1 MRETLARLESSSGRV
16 ELAAAG
22 VRKDPELTTLAVL
35 LIRGVDSSAW
45 MELIRTCGVWT
56 ATEYWTAVF
65 GSIQKF
71 GAVWKLP
78 DSETSRSLP
87 TSRIERP
94 TSCAAVRST
103 STSSSGVSL
112 TCARCTSTA
121 PGMATILFA
130 RSWPAAKFA
139 S

>member
-1 MRETLARLESSSGRV
+1 MFVGPLMRVTLARVESSSGRV
-16 ELAAAG
+16 GLAAVG
-22 VRKDPELTTLAVL
+22 VREDPEVTTLAVL

-78 DSETSRSLP
+78 DNETSRSLP
-87 TSRIERP
+87 TSRMVSP

-103 STSSSGVSL
+103 STSSHGDSL
-112 TCARCTSTA
+112 TCAR
-121 PGMATILFA
+121 
-130 RSWPAAKFA
+130 
-139 S
+139 